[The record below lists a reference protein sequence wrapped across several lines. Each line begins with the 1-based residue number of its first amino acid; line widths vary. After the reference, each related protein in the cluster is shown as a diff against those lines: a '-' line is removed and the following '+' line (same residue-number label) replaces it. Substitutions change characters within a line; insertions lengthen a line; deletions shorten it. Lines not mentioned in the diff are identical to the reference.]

1 MLLRKLFRKSNCPPA
16 VPQRMHFHP
25 NPVLRFAQFE
35 RAQTAW
41 QVKVPMMA
49 PGAPGQLPL
58 ASNDEAAPAALIE
71 GLPCCE
77 PETEFEHA
85 RL

>member
-1 MLLRKLFRKSNCPPA
+1 
-16 VPQRMHFHP
+16 
-25 NPVLRFAQFE
+25 
-35 RAQTAW
+35 
-41 QVKVPMMA
+41 MMA